1 MLKKTIA
8 LSIFFISFFSF
19 SQETEFNTV
28 LNKIAADLK
37 TVQNSKSTFNQKIT
51 SEQLGV
57 ILFNSSETNSKGKT
71 KEIIYQLNLS
81 DIDVNTIRPLTKK
94 DVIMVQMIVKNN
106 QKMIKKIENNEKI
119 SFVNKMFILANNID
133 NARVL
138 TDLFKK
144 ISPISNQIT
153 ENRLS
158 LSGYDDRLAW
168 LQKNIVDVSLINTT
182 FNQNFIASENN
193 IGNVTF
199 SSSIVKKKSTKN
211 KKSQFNLSNI
221 NPNTIFFKSKG
232 SEFILSLETKR
243 KLKTIKIFE
252 DDEQKNYTNV
262 LKINCSDV
270 ENARDLQ
277 KVIKDIIPLAK
288 KKFSDSYVEVL
299 SLEEGVE
306 VANNKIETIT
316 TNKRTIHQSFSKNLV
331 STFSKKII
339 DPKKEIE
346 FIYNFNFIDI
356 NKDDIEVSINGT
368 EVLLILKTNFKNKFI
383 KQVENDELQNY
394 TNKIEI
400 FCNSIEEAYRL
411 KNTFAKIIGLH
422 DSKQLEKLKYSNI
435 EEGVSELKKNIFG
448 VKVDKY
454 TYEQSISLKEE
465 NENKI
470 LKLTNVKIS
479 EKKSEENIQEFNLF
493 DVNPKSIEIVV
504 SGKKVMVK
512 FYTNFQEKIIKTY
525 KDGNIKSYTNQAT
538 IFSTDIENARKIKRV
553 LFALTTKK

>member
-28 LNKIAADLK
+28 LNKITADLK

-81 DIDVNTIRPLTKK
+81 DIDVNTIRPITKK

-119 SFVNKMFILANNID
+119 SFVNKMFILADNID

-138 TDLFKK
+138 TDFFKE

-158 LSGYDDRLAW
+158 LSGYDDRLEW

-299 SLEEGVE
+299 SLKEGVE

-339 DPKKEIE
+339 DPKKEIV
-346 FIYNFNFIDI
+346 FIYNF
-356 NKDDIEVSINGT
+356 
-368 EVLLILKTNFKNKFI
+368 LL
-383 KQVENDELQNY
+383 
-394 TNKIEI
+394 
-400 FCNSIEEAYRL
+400 
-411 KNTFAKIIGLH
+411 
-422 DSKQLEKLKYSNI
+422 
-435 EEGVSELKKNIFG
+435 
-448 VKVDKY
+448 
-454 TYEQSISLKEE
+454 
-465 NENKI
+465 
-470 LKLTNVKIS
+470 KIS
-479 EKKSEENIQEFNLF
+479 I
-493 DVNPKSIEIVV
+493 
-504 SGKKVMVK
+504 K
-512 FYTNFQEKIIKTY
+512 FYHNFFT
-525 KDGNIKSYTNQAT
+525 
-538 IFSTDIENARKIKRV
+538 
-553 LFALTTKK
+553 